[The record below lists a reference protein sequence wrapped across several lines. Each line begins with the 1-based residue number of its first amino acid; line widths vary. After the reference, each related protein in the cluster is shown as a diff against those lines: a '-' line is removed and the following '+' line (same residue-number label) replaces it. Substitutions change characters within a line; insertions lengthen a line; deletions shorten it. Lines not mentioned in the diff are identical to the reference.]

1 MSRSRVSCQKFKFLN
16 NCNDDL
22 LQDRFLHTNLCATLA
37 NMSNYFKH
45 LNTYV
50 CQKLVNLFEKL
61 SKKYLKIQSQ
71 IEANKL
77 SKQNG
82 VEESDASVK
91 TDGDTGESVNGTNQP
106 IDLIQDFPI
115 FEEVLRTIL
124 EIINACLTKNLSS
137 NPNLIYTLLYNR
149 KVFDP
154 FLTHPSVQDI
164 IINIETV
171 LTYFSNRIEVGEKT
185 LSVDEVFEIIK
196 HSSLQWPSEKLKV
209 LLHLMSSFPY

>member
-1 MSRSRVSCQKFKFLN
+1 
-16 NCNDDL
+16 
-22 LQDRFLHTNLCATLA
+22 
-37 NMSNYFKH
+37 MSNYFKH

-71 IEANKL
+71 IEASKL
-77 SKQNG
+77 GKQNG
-82 VEESDASVK
+82 VEGFESSVK
-91 TDGDTGESVNGTNQP
+91 TDGDAGGGESVNGTPQT
-106 IDLIQDFPI
+106 DLIQDFPI

-124 EIINACLTKNLSS
+124 EIINACLTKNLAS

-171 LTYFSNRIEVGEKT
+171 LTYFSNRIEVGERT

-209 LLHLMSSFPY
+209 LLLCFAVTCVVFPL

>member
-1 MSRSRVSCQKFKFLN
+1 M
-16 NCNDDL
+16 
-22 LQDRFLHTNLCATLA
+22 HTNLCATLA
-37 NMSNYFKH
+37 NMSNYFRH

-50 CQKLVNLFEKL
+50 CQKLINLFEKL

-71 IEANKL
+71 IEQLN
-77 SKQNG
+77 SNKQNG
-82 VEESDASVK
+82 INLSSVAK
-91 TDGDTGESVNGTNQP
+91 PDGDTVETNANHD
-106 IDLIQDFPI
+106 DLTQDFPI

-124 EIINACLTKNLSS
+124 EIINACLTKNLAN

-154 FLTHPSVQDI
+154 FLSNPSVQDI

-171 LTYFSNRIEVGEKT
+171 LTYFSNRIDAGERT
-185 LSVDEVFEIIK
+185 LFVEEVFEIIK

-209 LLHLMSSFPY
+209 CL

>member
-1 MSRSRVSCQKFKFLN
+1 
-16 NCNDDL
+16 
-22 LQDRFLHTNLCATLA
+22 
-37 NMSNYFKH
+37 MSNYFKH

-71 IEANKL
+71 IEESKSSQHNGIDHNATNK
-77 SKQNG
+77 
-82 VEESDASVK
+82 V
-91 TDGDTGESVNGTNQP
+91 DGDSSEARTNQQQH
-106 IDLIQDFPI
+106 DLIQDFPI

-124 EIINACLTKNLSS
+124 EIINASLTKNLSS

-154 FLTHPSVQDI
+154 FLSNPSVQDI

-171 LTYFSNRIEVGEKT
+171 LTYFSNRIEVGERT
-185 LSVDEVFEIIK
+185 LSVEEVFEVIK

-209 LLHLMSSFPY
+209 RHILLAYFFDDF